1 MDIPTGI
8 GLFIILYYTFN
19 QLSAFYGIDTST
31 TGVYVT
37 FYLFLFVAV
46 LVLPNKYQS
55 FSKS

>member
-19 QLSAFYGIDTST
+19 QLCSFYGIDTST
-31 TGVYVT
+31 FGVYVT

-46 LVLPNKYQS
+46 LVLPTAHQS
-55 FSKS
+55 FSKN